1 MDYRAEA
8 IKAAQAAGIDPD
20 LFLRLVQQE
29 SAFKPN
35 AVSSAGATGLAQ
47 LMPATAAELGVDP
60 NDPIQ
65 NLAGGARYLRQQL
78 DTFGGDQRLA
88 LAAYNAGAGNVRKY
102 GGIPPFK
109 ETQNYVSRILGG
121 GAVRGGMGNDVM
133 LGGAGNDTGG
143 GLAMENDQGGLFGF
157 LGDREQRARLGLALM
172 GMSMHPNEG
181 AMAMMRDTIAQA
193 QAARENQ
200 FAQAETAKAENRT
213 LEYIANLGTPQAQ
226 QALAYA
232 QGTGDVAGALK
243 MAMQTADPMDALA
256 QEKLQL
262 EIEAMRNPPAPDLPA
277 SVDEYNFAVSQGY
290 KGTFF
295 DYQKEMADAKR
306 AQTNVT
312 VGGSEYGTIPQ
323 GYMMVTDPVTG
334 AKSLAPIAGGPAA
347 LEAEAE
353 EAKAA
358 QRRGMADAA
367 TQTIVST
374 AAKAR
379 EAAGA
384 RTLTGPLGSLAAI
397 NPATQNAEMYRQVES
412 LKSQAALE
420 NINAMRQASPTGGA
434 LGAASDADML
444 LLREK
449 SGALDPRSPNFLRDL
464 DDYELTLLQTIHG
477 FAAGTQIFNQTRGGS
492 AGASNGTDFG
502 GVTVGEGF

>member
-35 AVSSAGATGLAQ
+35 AVSSAGAIGLTQ

-88 LAAYNAGAGNVRKY
+88 LAAYNAGAGNVRKH

-181 AMAMMRDTIAQA
+181 AMAMARDTIAQA

-226 QALAYA
+226 RALAYA
-232 QGTGDVAGALK
+232 QGTGDVAGALR
-243 MAMQTADPMDALA
+243 MAMETT
-256 QEKLQL
+256 
-262 EIEAMRNPPAPDLPA
+262 PAPDLPA
-277 SVDEYNFAVSQGY
+277 SVDEYKFAVTQGY
-290 KGTFF
+290 TGTFF

-347 LEAEAE
+347 LEAEAAA
-353 EAKAA
+353 AKAA
-358 QRRGMADAA
+358 QRQGMADAA